1 MYGNKTQNPNNQN
14 NLEKEKW
21 SWEDQPSG
29 LQNLLQSYIHQTV
42 WYWHK
47 DRNIDQ
53 WNKIT
58 KARNKLMH
66 LWAPYLDKA
75 VKNMKWWKDSLFI
88 NIAGKIGQLHVKE

>member
-1 MYGNKTQNPNNQN
+1 MELGGSTFWTSEFTTKLY
-14 NLEKEKW
+14 
-21 SWEDQPSG
+21 S
-29 LQNLLQSYIHQTV
+29 QTV

-47 DRNIDQ
+47 NRNIDQ
-53 WNKIT
+53 WNKIK

-88 NIAGKIGQLHVKE
+88 NNAGKIGQLHVKE